1 MTLLTEAVKACIGQ
15 KAVYT
20 APEEIGRAA
29 IRYFALA
36 IGDDNPLYTDPSY
49 ARANGYEDVI
59 APPTFVCESNQYMS
73 GERNEHGYAG
83 HTWDI
88 PAEGCRMLR
97 GGNEYELH
105 APMYPW
111 FRITATWLLKD
122 IVERTM
128 KDGTP
133 MLIVTSEAS
142 YTNQD
147 GLLLA
152 VNRETLIY
160 RSLP

>member
-1 MTLLTEAVKACIGQ
+1 MTLLTKDVKACIGREV
-15 KAVYT
+15 VYT

-36 IGDDNPLYTDPSY
+36 IGDDNPLYTNPEY
-49 ARANGYEDVI
+49 ARANGYDDVI

-73 GERNEHGYAG
+73 GVRDAHGYAG
-83 HTWDI
+83 HTWEI
-88 PAEGCRMLR
+88 PANDCRMLR

-105 APMYPW
+105 APVYPRY
-111 FRITATWLLKD
+111 RITATWRLKD

-133 MLIVTSEAS
+133 MLIVTSEAT

-147 GLLLA
+147 GTLLA

-160 RSLP
+160 RRLP

>member
-1 MTLLTEAVKACIGQ
+1 MTLLTDEVKACIGHE
-15 KAVYT
+15 AIYH

-36 IGDDNPLYTDPSY
+36 IGDDNPLYTDPAF
-49 ARANGYEDVI
+49 ARAKGYEDVI
-59 APPTFVCESNQYMS
+59 APPTFVCESNQYMI
-73 GERNEHGYAG
+73 GTRNHHGYAG
-83 HTWDI
+83 HTWAI
-88 PAEGCRMLR
+88 PAKDCRMLR

-105 APMYPW
+105 RPVYPHH
-111 FRITATWLLKD
+111 RLTVRWLLED

-133 MLIVTSEAS
+133 MLIVTSTAA
-142 YTNQD
+142 YANQD
-147 GLLLA
+147 GELLA

>member
-1 MTLLTEAVKACIGQ
+1 MTLMTDAIRACIGREV
-15 KAVYT
+15 VYR

-36 IGDDNPLYTDPSY
+36 IGDDNPLYTDPAF
-49 ARANGYEDVI
+49 ARAHGYEDVI
-59 APPTFVCESNQYMS
+59 APPTFVCESNQHMS
-73 GERNEHGYAG
+73 GARDVHGYAG

-97 GGNEYELH
+97 GGNDYELH
-105 APMYPW
+105 RPVYPHHRLTVRW
-111 FRITATWLLKD
+111 RLKD
-122 IVERTM
+122 IVERTT

-133 MLIVTSEAS
+133 MLIVTSEAT
-142 YTNQD
+142 YMDQD
-147 GLLLA
+147 DTVLA